1 MKLLKMLLRSTK
13 GETMEMINRN
23 NDGIVQS
30 LIKRFLSRSA
40 KGIDTYGMTLEQN
53 RMPIKDWNLYLQEEL
68 MDASLYL
75 EKLRT
80 VHDETDEKVKI
91 LSNKIRESQNR
102 TNSIKKEL
110 EKIMDD
116 VLSTDLQ
123 PELLDLI
130 KTTKNNIE
138 NAEWQLETIHTLLN
152 ASYMRILNMPPS

>member
-1 MKLLKMLLRSTK
+1 
-13 GETMEMINRN
+13 MEMINRN

-91 LSNKIRESQNR
+91 LSNKIKESQNR
-102 TNSIKKEL
+102 TNSIKKDL

-138 NAEWQLETIHTLLN
+138 NLEFQLETIHTLLN